1 MKKIKLLKKQ
11 TINNLMRKN
20 RGMKNIKIK
29 LNVVQL
35 IQAYIH
41 SPKLFIASRAL
52 SSQLKVID
60 VNHNL
65 ELFIVSKTLTT

>member
-41 SPKLFIASRAL
+41 NPKLFIASRAL